1 LDNTPNLSLPYIL
14 AAQAQKHVTHN
25 EALRA
30 LDALVQASILDRDLA
45 TPPGAPGD
53 GARYIVAAAPTGAWA
68 GQGGKIAAW
77 QDGAWVFYTPKEGWV
92 CWIADEDALVAH
104 NGTSFVSVGGGGG
117 GSVNPT
123 PLVGVNA
130 TADST
135 NRLSVSSPATL
146 FNHEGAGHQVK
157 VNKAAAADTASYLF
171 QTGFSGRAE
180 IGTVGNDD
188 FQFKVSADGSA
199 WVTSIVIASVSGN
212 VGIGTTSPDRR
223 LHAELRDAVTNAVS
237 NIGRLTHTTSGT
249 PANGIGV
256 GLEFEVETSTGN
268 NEVGAS
274 IEAIASDTT
283 ATSEDFDLVFNTM
296 AGGAAATKRMRLPS
310 TGGLALPDT
319 DASHD
324 LVIKPGANLTAERTF
339 TVTTGDADRTID
351 LSAANVTFSTLGA
364 SLVAA
369 SNAAAARTTLGFTG
383 AIVDRAY
390 AEYTANADLT
400 AAIPYDDT
408 IPQNTEG
415 TELLTATIT
424 PKATSNRVRIRFS
437 GFAES
442 NGNVNVTVALFKDD
456 GADAIQARGQVMW
469 GGSPEQVLL
478 EYEHV
483 PGTTSA
489 VTYKIRVGPNASGI
503 RFNGRPTTRIYG
515 GVAAATLVLEEIAI

>member
-30 LDALVQASILDRDLA
+30 LDALVQAAIVDRDLT
-45 TPPGAPGD
+45 TPPAGPSE
-53 GARYIVAAAPTGAWA
+53 GARYIVAATPTGAWA
-68 GQGGKIAAW
+68 GQAGKIAAW
-77 QDGAWVFYTPKEGWV
+77 QDGAWVFYTPKEGWA
-92 CWIADEDALVAH
+92 CWIADEDAFVAH
-104 NGTSFVSVGGGGG
+104 DGTGFVPIAGGG

-123 PLVGVNA
+123 PLVGVNTIA
-130 TADST
+130 GTT

-157 VNKAAAADTASYLF
+157 VNKAAAADTASFLF

-199 WVTSIVIASVSGN
+199 WVTSIVIAGASGN
-212 VGIGTTSPDRR
+212 VGIGTASPDRR
-223 LHAELRDAVTNAVS
+223 LHAKLDDAVTNAVS
-237 NIGRLTHTTSGT
+237 TVGRLTHTTSGT

-256 GLEFEVETSTGN
+256 GLEFEVETSSGN
-268 NEVGAS
+268 NEVGAI

-283 ATSEDFDLVFNTM
+283 AASEDFDLVFKTM
-296 AGGAAATKRMRLPS
+296 TGGAAAAKRMRLPA

-339 TVTTGDADRTID
+339 TVITGDADRTLDI
-351 LSAANVTFSTLGA
+351 SAASVTISTLGA
-364 SLVAA
+364 SLVATSTA
-369 SNAAAARTTLGFTG
+369 GAARTTLGFSG
-383 AIVDRAY
+383 AVVDRAY

-400 AAIPYDDT
+400 ATIPYDDT

-415 TELLTATIT
+415 TEILTATIT
-424 PKATSNRVRIRFS
+424 PKATTNRVRIRFS

-442 NGNVNVTVALFKDD
+442 NGNVNVTVALFRDD
-456 GADAIQARGQVMW
+456 GADAIQARGQVLW
-469 GGSPEQVLL
+469 GGSPEQLSL
-478 EYEHV
+478 EHEHV

-489 VTYKIRVGPNASGI
+489 VTYKIRVGPSASTI
-503 RFNGRPTTRIYG
+503 RFNGRVATRIYG
-515 GVAAATLVLEEIAI
+515 GVAAATMVVEEIAV